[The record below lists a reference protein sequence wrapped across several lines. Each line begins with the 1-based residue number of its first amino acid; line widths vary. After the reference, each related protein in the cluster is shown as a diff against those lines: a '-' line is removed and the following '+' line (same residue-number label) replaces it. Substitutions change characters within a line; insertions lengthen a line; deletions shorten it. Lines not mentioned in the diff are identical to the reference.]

1 MATTHSMSASALPD
15 SAIARHGVNRISS
28 ADLRWALDEGWKD
41 FREKRGDLL
50 FIGLIYPAVCLF
62 AVALAMNESL
72 LPLLFPA
79 IAGLS
84 IAGPAV
90 AAGFYELAR
99 RREEGLDSGWSHFLD
114 PLKGRSRTPI
124 AALTLGLAILFVA
137 WMAAAYGVYA
147 LTYGAEGQMRAGD
160 LFGRLF
166 TTSAGWT
173 MMIVGNLIGFGFAVV
188 ALVFSFVSFPMVV
201 DKPVDAGTAI
211 RTSLAAART
220 NPRETMGWGLR
231 VVGLLALGTLP
242 FAVGLAVV
250 LPWLGYAT
258 WHLYTRIVQR

>member
-1 MATTHSMSASALPD
+1 MAITMD
-15 SAIARHGVNRISS
+15 SATHTRGVERIEVRRIGK
-28 ADLRWALDEGWKD
+28 ADLDWALAEGWRD
-41 FREKRGDLL
+41 FRERRGDLMFL
-50 FIGLIYPAVCLF
+50 GLIYPAVCLM
-62 AVALAMNESL
+62 AVIVAMNDAL

-99 RREEGLDSGWSHFLD
+99 RREEGLESDWSHFLD

-124 AALTLGLAILFVA
+124 LTLTAVLFGLFLV
-137 WMAAAYGVYA
+137 WLAAAYAIYA
-147 LTYGAEGQMRAGD
+147 FTFGAENQMRAAD

-166 TTSAGWT
+166 TTSAGWE
-173 MMIVGNLIGFGFAVV
+173 MMVVGNLAGLAFAVV
-188 ALVFSFVSFPMVV
+188 ALVVSFVSFPMVV

-211 RTSLAAART
+211 ATSIAAARA
-220 NPRETMGWGLR
+220 NPGETAGWGLR
-231 VVGLLALGTLP
+231 VVALLALGTIP

-258 WHLYTRIVQR
+258 WHLYTRIVKR